1 MGELMDQSKF
11 NNKDNVPQIPV
22 PKRSISLEFFV
33 GLFAAA
39 GVAAAAYLA
48 VGLAGLELNDSDNY
62 TIYAEFDNISGL
74 KYGASVEIAGVPIG
88 VVSDINL
95 NDPVARV
102 ALKLDRAVRIK
113 DDDIAS
119 IRTKGIIGDRYVK
132 ISRGASDTFVPEG
145 GTLFET
151 ESVVDIEDVIGKVVH
166 SLTGDDKEDE
176 SVDDDSEA
184 VSNEL
189 EQEVSESGATNVVD
203 SKATKKERE

>member
-11 NNKDNVPQIPV
+11 NNQGNVPHIPV
-22 PKRSISLEFFV
+22 PKRTISLEFFV

-48 VGLAGLELNDSDNY
+48 VGLAGLELNDSENY

-88 VVSDINL
+88 VVSDISL

-102 ALKLDRAVRIK
+102 SLKLNRSIRIK

-132 ISRGASDTFVPEG
+132 ISRGASDTYVPEG

-166 SLTGDDKEDE
+166 SLTGNDE
-176 SVDDDSEA
+176 DDDAIEEAPDAVTTESEEA
-184 VSNEL
+184 IGEDVST
-189 EQEVSESGATNVVD
+189 SSTD
-203 SKATKKERE
+203 KTDIKKKKE